1 MKPIPLNQIINKNN
15 LDRTMVTTLDIEEI
29 KEDDGI
35 TYDLLQRAYIAI
47 P

>member
-15 LDRTMVTTLDIEEI
+15 LDRTMVTTLDIEV

-35 TYDLLQRAYIAI
+35 TYDLLRQAYIAI